1 MSIANILIVEDE
13 EKIAQLLSDYLKK
26 DGYEVRMLHSG
37 GQVVETVKANE
48 PDFMILDLMLP
59 EKDGMTICREV
70 RQFSNV
76 PIMMLTAK
84 VDEIDRLMGLEL
96 GADDY
101 VCKPFLPRE
110 VVARVKTILRR
121 VQLLQTPDVP
131 NNTPDENSINY
142 RSIRL
147 LPDQYTCLIE
157 GERVE
162 LTPVEFRL
170 LHTMVSSPGRVFSRD
185 SLMESSYADGRI
197 VSDRTV
203 DSHVKNLRKKVGLAS
218 GNEYLIHSIYGVG
231 YKVE

>member
-1 MSIANILIVEDE
+1 MSTSKILIVEDE
-13 EKIAQLLSDYLKK
+13 EKIAQILVDYLKN
-26 DGYEVRMLHSG
+26 DGFETKVLNTG
-37 GQVVETVKANE
+37 LDAVETVKIFE
-48 PDFMILDLMLP
+48 PDLVILDLMLP
-59 EKDGMTICREV
+59 EKDGVTICREV

-84 VDEIDRLMGLEL
+84 VDEVDRLIGLEL

-121 VQLLQTPDVP
+121 AQAVQSSSDTLTQELT
-131 NNTPDENSINY
+131 Y
-142 RSIRL
+142 RSITLQCDR
-147 LPDQYTCLIE
+147 YVCLVSKQ
-157 GERVE
+157 RVE

-170 LHTMVSSPGRVFSRD
+170 LQTLISSPGRVFSRD
-185 SLMESSYADGRI
+185 VLIQASYSDGRV

-203 DSHVKNLRKKVGLAS
+203 DSHVKNLRKKVGSVAGS
-218 GNEYLIHSIYGVG
+218 EELIHSIYGVG

>member
-1 MSIANILIVEDE
+1 MTNQRILIVEDE
-13 EKIAQLLSDYLKK
+13 VKIAQILVDYLQN
-26 DGYEVRMLHSG
+26 DGYQTNVLASGKTAVENVREL
-37 GQVVETVKANE
+37 N
-48 PDFMILDLMLP
+48 PDFLILDLMLP

-84 VDEIDRLMGLEL
+84 VDEIDRLMGLEI

-121 VQLLQTPDVP
+121 VAPSPKPTQAVESQL
-131 NNTPDENSINY
+131 SY
-142 RSIRL
+142 RSMSL
-147 LPDQYTCLIE
+147 LPEKYLCLIAD
-157 GERVE
+157 ERVD

-170 LHTMVSSPGRVFSRD
+170 LQTMVSQPGRVFSRD
-185 SLMESSYADGRI
+185 NLMEASYPDERV

-203 DSHVKNLRKKVGLAS
+203 DSHVKNLRKKVLGVK
-218 GNEYLIHSIYGVG
+218 GGEDLIHSVYGVG

>member
-1 MSIANILIVEDE
+1 MNNESILIVEDE
-13 EKIAQLLSDYLKK
+13 VKIAQILVDYLRN
-26 DGYEVRMLHSG
+26 DGFQAAVLNSG
-37 GQVVETVKANE
+37 AKAVETIRESSPAFV
-48 PDFMILDLMLP
+48 ILDLMLP

-84 VDEIDRLMGLEL
+84 VDEIDRLMGLEI

-101 VCKPFLPRE
+101 VCKPFSPRE

-121 VQLLQTPDVP
+121 VQPES
-131 NNTPDENSINY
+131 NTTAAV
-142 RSIRL
+142 
-147 LPDQYTCLIE
+147 LPDGQLKYQTMTLRPEEYLCLVSD
-157 GERVE
+157 ERVD

-170 LHTMVSSPGRVFSRD
+170 LKTMVSRPGRVFSREN
-185 SLMESSYADGRI
+185 LMEASYPDGRV

-203 DSHVKNLRKKVGLAS
+203 DSHVKNLRKKVMAVS
-218 GNEYLIHSIYGVG
+218 GSEGFIQSVYGVG

>member
-1 MSIANILIVEDE
+1 MNDQRVLIVEDE
-13 EKIAQLLSDYLKK
+13 VKIAQILVDYLKN
-26 DGYEVRMLHSG
+26 DGFQTDVLNSGEVA
-37 GQVVETVKANE
+37 VETVRELK
-48 PDFMILDLMLP
+48 PDFVILDLMLP
-59 EKDGMTICREV
+59 VKDGMAICREV

-84 VDEIDRLMGLEL
+84 VDEIDRLMGLEI

-121 VQLLQTPDVP
+121 VNPESQPHQAAESLL
-131 NNTPDENSINY
+131 SY
-142 RSIRL
+142 RSMTL
-147 LPDQYTCLIE
+147 QPDKYLCLITD
-157 GERVE
+157 ERVD

-170 LHTMVSSPGRVFSRD
+170 LQTMVSQPGRVFSRD
-185 SLMESSYADGRI
+185 NLMEASYPDGRV

-203 DSHVKNLRKKVGLAS
+203 DSHVKNLRKKVLAIS
-218 GNEYLIHSIYGVG
+218 GEEDLIHSVCGVG

>member
-1 MSIANILIVEDE
+1 MNNIHVLIVEDE
-13 EKIAQLLSDYLKK
+13 EKIAQLLADYLKNE
-26 DGYEVRMLHSG
+26 GYQTTQLHSG
-37 GQVVETVKANE
+37 EVAVETIKDLDPSFV
-48 PDFMILDLMLP
+48 ILDLMLP

-76 PIMMLTAK
+76 PIMMLTAR

-121 VQLLQTPDVP
+121 VQITQAPQETEGKNDSSVH
-131 NNTPDENSINY
+131 Y
-142 RSIRL
+142 RSIEL
-147 LPDQYTCLIE
+147 QSEKYICLVS
-157 GERVE
+157 GERIE

-170 LHTMVSSPGRVFSRD
+170 LQTMVAQPGRVFSRD
-185 SLMESSYADGRI
+185 SLMEASYPDGRI

-203 DSHVKNLRKKVGLAS
+203 DSHVKNLRKKVNAIAGS
-218 GNEYLIHSIYGVG
+218 EDLIHSIYGVG
-231 YKVE
+231 YKIE